1 MDNRER
7 QRETAR
13 LLEGFSDTPA
23 LDARFLV
30 EEARDETELASF
42 VRRRQDGEPVFKI
55 LGHRGFW
62 SLDLKVSR
70 DTLDPRPDSETV
82 IETVL
87 RLIPDRKKAL
97 RFLDL
102 GTGSGCLLLALLS
115 EYTNAE
121 GVGIDA
127 SAAALKVAAENGLT
141 FPQASFVHKDW
152 NDPNWT
158 NGLGLF
164 DVIVSNPPYIPT
176 AEIELLEREVKVY
189 DPLEALDGGQDGL
202 DAYRRLIQT
211 APTLLKKEGLL
222 VFEIGKGQEKEV
234 SKLAELKGLEPVTF
248 TRDLAGIM
256 RCLVFRFSD

>member
-1 MDNRER
+1 M
-7 QRETAR
+7 
-13 LLEGFSDTPA
+13 
-23 LDARFLV
+23 
-30 EEARDETELASF
+30 
-42 VRRRQDGEPVFKI
+42 
-55 LGHRGFW
+55 
-62 SLDLKVSR
+62 
-70 DTLDPRPDSETV
+70 
-82 IETVL
+82 
-87 RLIPDRKKAL
+87 
-97 RFLDL
+97 
-102 GTGSGCLLLALLS
+102 
-115 EYTNAE
+115 
-121 GVGIDA
+121 
-127 SAAALKVAAENGLT
+127 
-141 FPQASFVHKDW
+141 HKDW